1 MRVTINNKSTSTEPP
16 PKNRQQPK
24 PPGGLSAFYWYQI
37 FALDSA
43 VVEVQRKFV
52 SHGGLKLMYW
62 VRDGEKLQNLGL
74 NCLKLDREV
83 ALNIPFGP
91 VFQVLLK

>member
-43 VVEVQRKFV
+43 VVEVQKKFV

-62 VRDGEKLQNLGL
+62 VRHGEELQNSGL
-74 NCLKLDREV
+74 SCLKLGRKV
-83 ALNIPFGP
+83 ALNSPFRF
-91 VFQVLLK
+91 VF